1 MRYVAK
7 KEPDQPPAQPAKVEF
22 GVMVEFAR
30 AGRGDAPEA
39 SVPRRIT
46 RRWLQEYMRRSYDRR
61 TLNQ

>member
-1 MRYVAK
+1 MRYAAK
-7 KEPDQPPAQPAKVEF
+7 QGDHQSAAPTKVEF